1 MWLGRRF
8 DDGEDL
14 IGGEERE
21 KEVEK
26 KRGGGMGGLNCIAM
40 AVLGFCNR

>member
-8 DDGEDL
+8 DGEDL
-14 IGGEERE
+14 IGGKKER
-21 KEVEK
+21 KKKEK
-26 KRGGGMGGLNCIAM
+26 KRGGGIGGLNCIAM

>member
-1 MWLGRRF
+1 MEGRRLKVWLGRRF

-21 KEVEK
+21 KEEEK
-26 KRGGGMGGLNCIAM
+26 KRGGEWG
-40 AVLGFCNR
+40 V